1 RVVSDDSESTRVLP
15 PAVPPAAS
23 AAPAA
28 SAPSAAPAAVTT
40 APVEA
45 PPLDQRGTRRAQRYR
60 IAQKIEILVD
70 GNAAAPVDL
79 WKVGAQVI
87 SVTALKPNQRVR
99 VGITDNNATLRFNA
113 SVAWAKFE
121 IPPGMGPRYRA
132 GIEFVDADAS
142 AVDAYCVRHRVS

>member
-1 RVVSDDSESTRVLP
+1 RVVSDDSEPTRVLP

-70 GNAAAPVDL
+70 GNAAALVDL
-79 WKVGAQVI
+79 SKVGAQVI

-113 SVAWAKFE
+113 SGAWAKFE
-121 IPPGMGPRYRA
+121 FPPGWGPRLRG
-132 GIEFVDADAS
+132 GIEFVDGEAS
-142 AVDAYCVRHRVS
+142 GVEASGVRPGVS